1 MFKIANKR
9 LLLYPKISWVV
20 LVGSFSLSSA
30 PLAQEAR
37 PPSKTKQP
45 SETKILQKL
54 QPTQEREKA
63 AFVKEL
69 EQATQLKKE
78 AAKKVT
84 PKRKKDGLLFLK
96 PTVGASFIYFE
107 DSIADRIRQMTETV
121 QIYHSD
127 NQSFVY
133 GNDQAK
139 YEDRGSPNIYL
150 ETNWVNWRTSFNE
163 NLSTELFYG
172 FKDYHNGGGDEHV
185 YTTKLNHIFKD
196 KLLTTLDFSHFDVTQ
211 NNEAILRNLEVNRSG
226 ALFEW
231 LQTEKISF
239 QWGYFHSAFS
249 DNNDANNFYGGVNYI
264 WLDFPIVE
272 TNYQYSYTT
281 FDFDSPFY
289 FSFDGFQNHLI
300 SFNWEHNVTKQFGY
314 ALRARY
320 SNDNVGREAWTSQWI
335 GEIFLVPLT
344 DIFLFVQYA
353 YYDSEVLDG
362 KSYTSNLIY
371 VTFSVRF

>member
-1 MFKIANKR
+1 MNKIP
-9 LLLYPKISWVV
+9 LLGVV
-20 LVGSFSLSSA
+20 LIFTFFALA
-30 PLAQEAR
+30 HALAQEAR
-37 PPSKTKQP
+37 PPS
-45 SETKILQKL
+45 ETKIFQEL

-69 EQATQLKKE
+69 EKATQLKKE
-78 AAKKVT
+78 AGKKVA
-84 PKRKKDGLLFLK
+84 PKGKKDGLLFLK

-107 DSIADRIRQMTETV
+107 DSIDDRIRQMTETV

-150 ETNWVNWRTSFNE
+150 ETNWVNWRTSFSE
-163 NLSTELFYG
+163 NLSTDLFYG

-185 YTTKLNHIFKD
+185 YTAKLNHILKD

-231 LQTEKISF
+231 LQTEKLSF
-239 QWGYFHSAFS
+239 QWGYLHSAFS
-249 DNNDANNFYGGVNYI
+249 DNNDANNFYGGANYI

-272 TNYQYSYTT
+272 TTYQYSYTT
-281 FDFDSPFY
+281 FDSASPFY

-320 SNDNVGREAWTSQWI
+320 TNDNVGREAWASQLI
-335 GEIFLVPLT
+335 GEIFMAPT
-344 DIFLFVQYA
+344 PSIFFFAQYA
-353 YYDSEVLDG
+353 YYDSEVFDG
-362 KSYTSNLIY
+362 KSFTSNWIY
-371 VTFSVRF
+371 LTCSISF